1 MVAFA
6 KMIGVPCSADCPN
19 CDEENVSFVN
29 GLPIISTAG
38 RRNIEGLARK
48 CLSKSGRSTSVSV
61 KTVPT
66 SVLTLVVE
74 TDCGGRIVIKRTKD
88 AGYIKVIEFVC
99 PDGKSQVLRE
109 N

>member
-6 KMIGVPCSADCPN
+6 KMIGVPCSADCPS
-19 CDEENVSFVN
+19 CDDENVSFVN
-29 GLPIISTAG
+29 ELPIVTTAG
-38 RRNIEGLARK
+38 RRNIEGLVKR
-48 CLSKSGRSTSVSV
+48 CLSKNGQSTSVSV
-61 KTVPT
+61 KTIPT
-66 SVLTLVVE
+66 SVLTLVIN

-99 PDGKSQVLRE
+99 PDGKSQILRE